1 MFLGKTSTKSD
12 NIEMLLLFFIKLLFV
27 FFVQFYAIEFL
38 KDLFLLI
45 HWPEII
51 DK

>member
-12 NIEMLLLFFIKLLFV
+12 NIEMLLLFFIELLF